1 MRVGT
6 LPLCF
11 LDTDGALNQL
21 AEIEQ
26 RSAVLESNCTT
37 AGKLNE

>member
-1 MRVGT
+1 MRVDT
-6 LPLCF
+6 LQLRF
-11 LDTDGALNQL
+11 LDTEGALSQL

-26 RSAVLESNCTT
+26 RSAVQKSSCTT